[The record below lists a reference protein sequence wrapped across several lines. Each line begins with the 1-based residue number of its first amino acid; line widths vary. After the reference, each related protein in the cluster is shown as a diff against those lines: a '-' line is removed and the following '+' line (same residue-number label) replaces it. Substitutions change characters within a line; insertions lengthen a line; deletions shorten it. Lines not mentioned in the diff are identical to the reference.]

1 VAAVLVV
8 EQVWVASAAPLLRQA
23 KETQAA
29 RLLGTFMAQVVEVG
43 LEPQV
48 QVVQVLPQ
56 VWRVALV

>member
-1 VAAVLVV
+1 V
-8 EQVWVASAAPLLRQA
+8 APLLRQA
-23 KETQAA
+23 KETQAV
-29 RLLGTFMAQVVEVG
+29 RLLGTFMAQVAEAG